1 MAKMYMNRFAIEED
15 DQFEIHVKRCTY
27 LYIDE
32 EVMYNAAIEVILN
45 AQQGSGFLVK
55 CKNSKYIS
63 EIQNKI

>member
-1 MAKMYMNRFAIEED
+1 MAKMNMNRFAIEGD
-15 DQFEIHVKRCTY
+15 DQFEIHVKRCKY
-27 LYIDE
+27 LDIDE